1 MKNRILTSLFLLIGT
16 LTFGQINMS
25 DSTAQA
31 ITYWEKGEKQNY
43 TITTEK
49 IKIKN
54 ADTTS
59 REITKYDVEITV
71 LKADDK
77 SYTVEWIYKNINNDS
92 ENPTIKKLMNITKDL
107 KVIYKTD
114 ELGSFVEV
122 VNWKEIKEYTQK
134 ALSSLKK
141 DFKDI
146 PEMDKVLKQME
157 ATFSTKEA
165 IESTSIKDI
174 QQFHTFYGLKY
185 KLGEV
190 LEGKLKV
197 PNIYGK
203 EPFDCDYTIYLDELN
218 EEDNNFIMR
227 ATQEVDK
234 QQLTNATFEYLTT
247 MAKNLNVSPP
257 KRDDLKDLANEIL
270 TASRIHSSGW
280 IVYSVQTTTVT
291 SDNLTNI
298 EERVIELK

>member
-59 REITKYDVEITV
+59 RETTKYDVEITV

-77 SYTVEWIYKNINNDS
+77 SYTVEWIYKNIINDS

-122 VNWKEIKEYTQK
+122 VNWKEIKEYMQK

-218 EEDNNFIMR
+218 EEDNDFIMR

-234 QQLTNATFEYLTT
+234 EQLTNATFEYLTT

-257 KRDDLKDLANEIL
+257 KREDLKDLANEIL
-270 TASRIHSSGW
+270 TASRIHGSGW